1 MQPLHIPFLG
11 NNKSLG
17 QISGCNLALTNYDQ
31 KAELTEKHTHEYPSI
46 SLLLN
51 GTYHEELAGQRHRR
65 QSGDFKLV
73 EGGQSH
79 RCYNYSAN
87 TVKINLEFTPAFFGS
102 TGLSSGCIGDILGS
116 YSNKLTLIKL
126 YSGLCEEEM
135 PVTASV
141 QILLLQLFNKPI
153 AGSASRT
160 MPPWV
165 VQIKALLHD
174 QQHTNFDLNYL
185 SGVLGVHPVT
195 ISKWFPHYF
204 NVTLSEYLRLIKLE
218 KATLML
224 KNTRLSLTEIAYTC
238 GFADQGHFTRTFK
251 ATTGFLP
258 KAFRKI

>member
-1 MQPLHIPFLG
+1 MSHIT
-11 NNKSLG
+11 
-17 QISGCNLALTNYDQ
+17 GCNLALTNYNQ
-31 KAELTEKHTHEYPSI
+31 KVEFTEPHTHEYPSI

-51 GTYHEELAGQRHRR
+51 GTHHEDLAGQRYRR
-65 QSGDFKLV
+65 QPGDFKLV

-79 RCYNYSAN
+79 RCYNYLAN

-102 TGLSSGCIGDILGS
+102 TGLSSGHFGDISGR

-126 YSGLCEEEM
+126 YHELCKEEM
-135 PVTASV
+135 PVAASA
-141 QILLLQLFNKPI
+141 QLLLLQLFNKPVVNP
-153 AGSASRT
+153 ALRM

-165 VQIKALLHD
+165 VQIKELLHD

-204 NVTLSEYLRLIKLE
+204 NVTLSEYLRFIKVE
-218 KATLML
+218 RATFML

-238 GFADQGHFTRTFK
+238 GFADQGHFTRSFK

-258 KAFRKI
+258 KTFRKI